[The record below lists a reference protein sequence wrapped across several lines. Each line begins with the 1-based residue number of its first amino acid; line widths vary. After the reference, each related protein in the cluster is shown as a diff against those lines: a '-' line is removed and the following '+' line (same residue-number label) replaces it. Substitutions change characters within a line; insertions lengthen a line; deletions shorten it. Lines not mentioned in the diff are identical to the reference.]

1 MRLRIFG
8 LVAGLGILALMPA
21 SLAQKAYGPGVTDT
35 EIKLGQTQPLS
46 GPASG
51 YAIFGRVEAAYL
63 KMINAAG
70 GINGRKVTLIQ
81 LDDAYSPPKTVEQ
94 VRKLVEGENV
104 LAIFAQLGTPGNIAI
119 SKYLNNNKVP
129 QIFSSS
135 ASPKLN
141 DPVKQ
146 PWTTVFALSQA
157 AEGAM
162 FGQFLLK
169 NKPDAKVAILFQN
182 DDYGKG
188 YVEGLRKGLGD
199 KASTM
204 MIKELGYELADP
216 TIDSQVVGL
225 RASGADTIL
234 LASSPKFAAQAIRK
248 IAEIDWH
255 PLKILASGASQK
267 STTLRPA
274 GLQNALG
281 ALSAVQYKVSGDPA
295 HWKDDKGLA
304 DYLAFMKEWL
314 PGEEATD
321 SLPALAYSTAQ
332 VLVEVLKNCG
342 DDLTRENL
350 LKQSTNIKDLQ
361 LPLFLPGIKVNISPD
376 DYTPWR
382 QAQIS
387 RFDGEKYVPVGE
399 LVSAPK

>member
-8 LVAGLGILALMPA
+8 LTAGLGMLALMPA

-94 VRKLVEGENV
+94 VRKLVESENV

-162 FGQFLLK
+162 FGQFL
-169 NKPDAKVAILFQN
+169 
-182 DDYGKG
+182 
-188 YVEGLRKGLGD
+188 
-199 KASTM
+199 
-204 MIKELGYELADP
+204 
-216 TIDSQVVGL
+216 
-225 RASGADTIL
+225 
-234 LASSPKFAAQAIRK
+234 
-248 IAEIDWH
+248 
-255 PLKILASGASQK
+255 
-267 STTLRPA
+267 
-274 GLQNALG
+274 
-281 ALSAVQYKVSGDPA
+281 
-295 HWKDDKGLA
+295 
-304 DYLAFMKEWL
+304 
-314 PGEEATD
+314 
-321 SLPALAYSTAQ
+321 
-332 VLVEVLKNCG
+332 
-342 DDLTRENL
+342 
-350 LKQSTNIKDLQ
+350 
-361 LPLFLPGIKVNISPD
+361 
-376 DYTPWR
+376 
-382 QAQIS
+382 
-387 RFDGEKYVPVGE
+387 
-399 LVSAPK
+399 